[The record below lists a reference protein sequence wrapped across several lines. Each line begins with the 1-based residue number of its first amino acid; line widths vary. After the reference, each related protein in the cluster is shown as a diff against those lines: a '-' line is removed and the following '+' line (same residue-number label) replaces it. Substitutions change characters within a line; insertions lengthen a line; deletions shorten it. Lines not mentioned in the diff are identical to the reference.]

1 MLEIIIGG
9 YAFLVWLF
17 CIKLKIIPWNI
28 KTQVGAVA
36 GAIGLAATIIF
47 TINVITPISSDVRV
61 INYVVEVVPRVSGTV
76 TKVAVE
82 GNQLIKKGDIL
93 LEIDNTVYRLK
104 VKEIEA
110 KLADATASAKTLWQD
125 LDSAKTNVIAAQ
137 AQLDLMKKRLSESQE
152 LAKAGAGNQYDVESF
167 ATEVKKADAA
177 VASAKTAVIKT
188 QTKIEG
194 VVGPDIA
201 NVAQIKAQLES
212 AKYDL
217 DSTIVRAP
225 ADGYAINVSVRPGNF
240 LASMPFRPAM
250 SFVEQEQRIL
260 AFFEQNELRYIKPGD
275 KAEIAFLSLPGDIVH
290 AKVDSVV
297 WANGQGQIAQGGIV
311 PNAPVEHMRAPLAQ
325 KYAVKL
331 IVDQAEGEEKLF
343 IAMGAR
349 GGGTVYTEH
358 LKPLHLLRMVMLR
371 IQSKLNYL
379 VLKMH

>member
-1 MLEIIIGG
+1 MLEMIIGG
-9 YAFLVWLF
+9 YAFLVWLL
-17 CIKLKIIPWNI
+17 CVKLKVIPWNI
-28 KTQVGAVA
+28 KTQVGAFA
-36 GAIGLAATIIF
+36 GAIALASTIIF
-47 TINVITPISSDVRV
+47 TINVVTPSSSDVRV
-61 INYVVEVVPRVSGTV
+61 INYVVEVVPRVAGTV

-93 LEIDNTVYRLK
+93 IEIDSTVYRIK

-125 LDSAKTNVIAAQ
+125 LDSAKTNVAAAQ

-152 LAKAGAGNQYDVESF
+152 LAKAGAGNQYDVENF
-167 ATEVKKADAA
+167 ATEVKKADAS
-177 VASAKTAVIKT
+177 VASAKTAVSKT
-188 QTKIEG
+188 QTKLEG

-201 NVAQIKAQLES
+201 NVAQIKAQLEA

-217 DSTIVRAP
+217 DSTVVRAP

-240 LASMPFRPAM
+240 LAAMPFRPAM
-250 SFVEQEQRIL
+250 SFVEHEQRIL
-260 AFFEQNELRYIKPGD
+260 AFFEQNQLRYIQPGD

-290 AKVDSVV
+290 AKVDSIV
-297 WANGQGQIAQGGIV
+297 WANSQGQIAQSGII
-311 PNAPVEHMRAPLAQ
+311 PNAPVEKMHAPLAQ

-331 IVDQAEGEEKLF
+331 IVNQPEGEPNLF

-349 GGGTVYTEH
+349 GGGAVYTEH
-358 LKPLHLLRMVMLR
+358 LVPLHLLRMVMLR

>member
-36 GAIGLAATIIF
+36 GAIALAATIIF

-82 GNQLIKKGDIL
+82 GNQLIKKGDVL

-104 VKEIEA
+104 VREIEA

-137 AQLDLMKKRLSESQE
+137 AQLDLMKKRLAESQE

-177 VASAKTAVIKT
+177 VATAKTAVVKT

-201 NVAQIKAQLES
+201 NVAQIKAQLEA

-250 SFVEQEQRIL
+250 SFVEHEQRIL
-260 AFFEQNELRYIKPGD
+260 AFFEQNELRYVKPGD